1 MFKRTRLNASGLWR
15 VGREIGGVA
24 GGGHGRCCGRTDEEE
39 LQAPRRARGTRGRE
53 RRWCAMRGER
63 DVSVQQWC
71 DQLGTAPT
79 PAACGAFLSP
89 PLRFALI
96 LGICKCVI
104 RRLLFFLED
113 DHEEQQQCLLG
124 NRTEVALSLLSFVP
138 CGGSLGRIYRW
149 ANDLDTTLVTRLTS
163 ISGIE
168 TLRNSYENADKLS
181 LVEVNGTELLLK
193 MTLEMEKN
201 LQRKKNAL
209 KRLVK
214 KAEEAV
220 VKHKYASDLTRDEV
234 GAVLMKE
241 LTEGD
246 GTLRY
251 SEKFHRFVNETFS
264 GVHVPLEIFDE
275 DPEVLNGLKWSQ
287 ALDAAFRQNAEKDP
301 DLLWQYFGSKVGYM
315 RMFPAN
321 RWKVA
326 PGKPDLF
333 DVRMR
338 PWQILS
344 KSIDRVIDGGTASLS
359 HALDFAFRTMADF
372 QENKTGHAGAE
383 CIQMIMIFTDGG
395 TEDPTPLVEKLNA
408 DLKIRIFT
416 YVVGPH
422 PIPYATLKALACKNR
437 GYFTAITSFGASRYK
452 VQIGPS
458 GYSFMVNRNGYVM
471 YHPDIK
477 LQLGSLEEPLDID
490 FLDVEIEN
498 PLKEKIR
505 RRMIDGHSGHE
516 AVVSLMRMPDEKHL
530 VPHNMVYYY
539 RHMNDSEFGV
549 ALAFPEKRKLY
560 VRVEGMRAD
569 DGFKPETE
577 KGDGVLLA
585 PWRYCKNIP
594 RPKGLT
600 GNISQV
606 LEAYRAD
613 HRQCDPL
620 LMQRLLWDIENTRA
634 VVSNWTSDAFA
645 EERDGILGT
654 FVGTE
659 GGLIRYHPDSI
670 AEYLEPEANPQK
682 ASYFRRAL
690 YAEDFVFLISNVKRV
705 PDLEVRSSTP
715 KLDLQFTSPAIGI
728 ALPAQA
734 FAFGMSSTAWLLLRD
749 DLDLG
754 RVVGLIVEE
763 RVIHASLMTMSANG
777 SSGEH
782 LRCADEDFVVCYLL
796 DEGGFILTSSTDDH
810 TENVGK
816 FVGAVDPELMD
827 DMLKK
832 SVYFKVE
839 ELHTESRCPRM
850 RRYTAGARS
859 SIMPLESLVRAFDIS
874 WIFEASSCWLPS
886 LGGGGGWGAESAS
899 SEHGRYIPDEYRVCT
914 TREALYHFGDRSK
927 YFMSSLECGNCSRQ
941 YGVGRVG
948 YTNVILVI
956 STVPCAPVFCDPPPT
971 PLQAPIEVEDPTP
984 CDHPLRYRR
993 RPDKCYADHDKEDYH
1008 VCGGS
1013 AQLTASSALQLLAS
1027 ALVTLAIVTRP

>member
-1 MFKRTRLNASGLWR
+1 M
-15 VGREIGGVA
+15 
-24 GGGHGRCCGRTDEEE
+24 
-39 LQAPRRARGTRGRE
+39 
-53 RRWCAMRGER
+53 GER
-63 DVSVQQWC
+63 AGYD
-71 DQLGTAPT
+71 LGD
-79 PAACGAFLSP
+79 
-89 PLRFALI
+89 
-96 LGICKCVI
+96 
-104 RRLLFFLED
+104 E
-113 DHEEQQQCLLG
+113 
-124 NRTEVALSLLSFVP
+124 
-138 CGGSLGRIYRW
+138 
-149 ANDLDTTLVTRLTS
+149 
-163 ISGIE
+163 
-168 TLRNSYENADKLS
+168 SYENADKLS
-181 LVEVNGTELLLK
+181 LLEVNGTELLLK

-246 GTLRY
+246 GMLRY
-251 SEKFHRFVNETFS
+251 SEKFHRFVNETYS

-275 DPEVLNGLKWSQ
+275 DAEVLNGLKWSQ

-338 PWQILS
+338 PWSGSMHGPSMEIMKLS
-344 KSIDRVIDGGTASLS
+344 VKSLLKTFEENDFVNVAS
-359 HALDFAFRTMADF
+359 F

-452 VQIGPS
+452 VQEYLKVLSRPMVLSGDKQFTWTNFYQDSGGIGLLTTVTLPVYNKTHGTIGPS

-498 PLKEKIR
+498 PMKEKIR

-516 AVVSLMRMPDEKHL
+516 TVVSLMRMPDEKHL

-645 EERDGILGT
+645 EER
-654 FVGTE
+654 
-659 GGLIRYHPDSI
+659 I

-690 YAEDFVFLISNVKRV
+690 YAEDFVFLISDVK
-705 PDLEVRSSTP
+705 L
-715 KLDLQFTSPAIGI
+715 
-728 ALPAQA
+728 
-734 FAFGMSSTAWLLLRD
+734 
-749 DLDLG
+749 
-754 RVVGLIVEE
+754 VGLIVEE

-810 TENVGK
+810 SENRV
-816 FVGAVDPELMD
+816 
-827 DMLKK
+827 
-832 SVYFKVE
+832 
-839 ELHTESRCPRM
+839 
-850 RRYTAGARS
+850 
-859 SIMPLESLVRAFDIS
+859 
-874 WIFEASSCWLPS
+874 
-886 LGGGGGWGAESAS
+886 
-899 SEHGRYIPDEYRVCT
+899 RYIPDEYRVCT
-914 TREALYHFGDRSK
+914 TREALYHFGNRSS
-927 YFMSSLECGNCSRQ
+927 YFMSSLDCGNCSRQ

-948 YTNVILVI
+948 YTNVHLVI

-971 PLQAPIEVEDPTP
+971 PLQAPIEVEDPAP

-1008 VCGGS
+1008 VCGGG
-1013 AQLTASSALQLLAS
+1013 AQLTASSVLQLLAS
-1027 ALVTLAIVTRP
+1027 ALALVTLAIVTRP